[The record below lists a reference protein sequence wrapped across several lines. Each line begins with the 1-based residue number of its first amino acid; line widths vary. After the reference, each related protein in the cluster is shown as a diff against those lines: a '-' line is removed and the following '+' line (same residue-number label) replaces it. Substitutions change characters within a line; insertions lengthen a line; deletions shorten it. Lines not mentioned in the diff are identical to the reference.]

1 MPEPPQRLSSAR
13 VFANPSAEAQG
24 ILSGQLDVEISSRL
38 PLSGAA
44 EAHTILEGRRATG
57 KIVLKPWPAK

>member
-1 MPEPPQRLSSAR
+1 
-13 VFANPSAEAQG
+13 
-24 ILSGQLDVEISSRL
+24 VEISSRL